1 MLELTQNIQLQEKLL
16 VDCECKQGKVQIG
29 FISMLFQVRVH
40 GGAVDHNPHLK
51 PSCCKEQ
58 VFLWFACSP

>member
-40 GGAVDHNPHLK
+40 GGAVVAITLI
-51 PSCCKEQ
+51 
-58 VFLWFACSP
+58 